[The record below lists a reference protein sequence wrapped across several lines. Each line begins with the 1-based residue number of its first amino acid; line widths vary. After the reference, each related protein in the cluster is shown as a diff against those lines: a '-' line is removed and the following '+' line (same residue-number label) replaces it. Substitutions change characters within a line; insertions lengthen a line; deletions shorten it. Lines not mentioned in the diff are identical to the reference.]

1 MKLGPVTKL
10 DKKNTTMS
18 KKIDDDFVSANMTS
32 LSFFRLMVNLK
43 QFGRRIPDA
52 WSMILSFSSI
62 TTFDQTE
69 NENKTKK
76 SLTQVSY
83 CCLE

>member
-32 LSFFRLMVNLK
+32 LSFFRFMVNLK
-43 QFGRRIPDA
+43 QFGSRIPDV
-52 WSMILSFSSI
+52 WSIILSFSSI
-62 TTFDQTE
+62 ATFDQTE
-69 NENKTKK
+69 NENRAKK

>member
-32 LSFFRLMVNLK
+32 LSVFRLMVNLK
-43 QFGRRIPDA
+43 QFGSRIPDA